1 MWAAVG
7 GAAVGVIGGA
17 INNKQA
23 AKNNQQQMAPSAF
36 AQLPPHMQ
44 ELNQQQYNLAM
55 TQGMTPWQ
63 GFNQNQM
70 QGQQMLYDQAAGQHG
85 YENAAKQAVQGNAQ
99 GGMNPMFGMN
109 NPYTQEAINA
119 VTGDIQKNFQRTT
132 APMLDAMNSRANT
145 GFGTSSAVD
154 EMRNVAYEGLNKQ
167 TGQVANDMRMKDLF
181 AQQQLGEGNANRML
195 QAANLAPSMQNMNYA
210 NANAMLG
217 LGQMQQQAPMD
228 WSKYQMGMFGA
239 PFGSLAGGGAQMM
252 APQGGDQTSWFNNAL
267 GGAMMGQGFGN
278 MIRSPRSTT
287 PPLPS
292 YNDAYG
298 FDQPDMN

>member
-1 MWAAVG
+1 MTWAAVG

-55 TQGMTPWQ
+55 TQGMTPWG
-63 GFNQNQM
+63 GFNPNQQQAFGMIQNRA
-70 QGQQMLYDQAAGQHG
+70 GGSPTEQAAQG
-85 YENAAKQAVQGNAQ
+85 AVQRAASGNA
-99 GGMNPMFGMN
+99 NPMFGMD
-109 NPYTQEAINA
+109 NPYTTKAIDATTSDMQRQFN
-119 VTGDIQKNFQRTT
+119 RTT

-154 EMRNVAYEGLNKQ
+154 EMRTDAYQGLNDQ
-167 TGQVANDMRMKDLF
+167 MSQVSNDMRMKDLF
-181 AQQQLGEGNANRML
+181 AQQQMGEGMAGRQL
-195 QAANLAPSMQNMNYA
+195 QAANLAPSMQGMDYN
-210 NANAMLG
+210 NANALMG
-217 LGQMQQQAPMD
+217 VGNMQQNAPMD
-228 WSKYQMGMFGA
+228 WAKYQMGMFGA

-252 APQGGDQTSWFNNAL
+252 APQGAGQTSMFNNAL

-278 MIRSPRSTT
+278 MWNQRTQPVGE
-287 PPLPS
+287 LPN
-292 YNDAYG
+292 YYPGDHQGYG
-298 FDQPDMN
+298 G